1 MPSPSTHAVLIV
13 NFNSW
18 DHLRRC
24 LRALEQQ
31 TNREF
36 DVYVLDNASD
46 AAPPAD
52 ILGNPELTLIQSK
65 RNLGFAAGCNQLVQT
80 AGAPWSIFLNPD
92 TEPGPDW
99 FEQLRRASEQYPN
112 DSIFTARLITQDAN
126 ILDGDGDCYHISGL
140 VWRSGH
146 GMPVPGAGPPR
157 EVFAA
162 SGAATLIRT
171 TVFLGVGGYDEDFFC
186 YVEDVDLGFRL
197 RLTGERCLLVSD
209 AIVVHEG
216 AVTSGGNRSDFATYY
231 GHRNLVWCYVKNMP
245 MALLILTLPLHLL
258 LNVVTL
264 GVLAAR
270 GQLKTGIKAKR
281 DAIRGL
287 PGMWRKRSA
296 IHESRKVRLQDLLG
310 AMQVLPGFSLFSRMA
325 KSVERR

>member
-24 LRALEQQ
+24 LQALGQQ
-31 TNREF
+31 TDQDF

-46 AAPPAD
+46 TAPPAD
-52 ILGNPELTLIQSK
+52 ILGNPGLTLIQSK
-65 RNLGFAAGCNQLVQT
+65 RNLGFAAGCNLLVQT
-80 AGAPWSIFLNPD
+80 AGAAWSIFLNPD
-92 TEPGPDW
+92 TEPRPDW
-99 FEQLRRASEQYPN
+99 FEHLRRASEQYPD
-112 DSIFTARLITQDAN
+112 DSIFTARLVTQNDR

-146 GMPVPGAGPPR
+146 GTPVPVAGPPA
-157 EVFAA
+157 EVFSA

-171 TVFLGVGGYDEDFFC
+171 PVFLGVGGFDEDFFC

-216 AVTSGGNRSDFATYY
+216 AVTSGGNRSDFATYH

-258 LNVVTL
+258 LNLITL

-270 GQLKTGIKAKR
+270 GQLKTGINAKK

-287 PGMWRKRSA
+287 PAMWRKRSA
-296 IHESRKVRLQDLLG
+296 IHASRTVRLRDLLG
-310 AMQVLPGFSLFSRMA
+310 AMQVFPGFSLFARFA
-325 KSVERR
+325 ARRP